1 MDHIREMDKR
11 LVIIPIP
18 DNVLFPGGTL
28 SLRLQ
33 GDQSDGVIDFLGEQ
47 ERISRSASPSK
58 ASGRTMTWIWRTL
71 VPWPEWNGSVVRAT
85 TGT

>member
-1 MDHIREMDKR
+1 MDHIRDMDKR

-33 GDQSDGVIDFLGEQ
+33 GDQSDGVIDFFAE
-47 ERISRSASPSK
+47 
-58 ASGRTMTWIWRTL
+58 
-71 VPWPEWNGSVVRAT
+71 
-85 TGT
+85 